1 VNNGNHVCE
10 KSMEKIMKSF
20 IISVIIIMKCLNCE
34 SSLTGKQVKWCSE
47 KCKHTYANSQHQSY
61 QAQQQ
66 RGKDRKLELI
76 KMKGGCCEICGYS
89 KSIAAL
95 SFHHLD
101 PSTKKFNLDMR
112 SLSNRKWE
120 HSLKEASKCQLVCA
134 NCHMELH
141 HGCEW

>member
-1 VNNGNHVCE
+1 
-10 KSMEKIMKSF
+10 
-20 IISVIIIMKCLNCE
+20 MKCLNCE
-34 SSLTGKQVKWCSE
+34 KSLAGKQVKWCSK
-47 KCKHTYANSQHQSY
+47 KCGVSNANAKHQNYE
-61 QAQQQ
+61 AQQQ
-66 RGKDRKLELI
+66 RGRDRKLELI
-76 KMKGGCCEICGYS
+76 KIKGGSCEICGYK

-101 PSTKKFNLDMR
+101 PSMKNFELDLR

-120 HSLKEASKCQLVCA
+120 NSLEEAAKCQLVCL